1 MNPANYRSLRPLAVR
16 CFGLLAGLVLIWF
29 AAAPVQ
35 ASECFFGE
43 NIITVYYSSAAHT
56 QIVGTCSMGPCAGA
70 GCTGTK
76 TSFVTVHESGIC
88 EVCVE

>member
-1 MNPANYRSLRPLAVR
+1 MSSANHLRLRPLAVK
-16 CFGLLAGLVLIWF
+16 CFGLLVGLVLIWF

-43 NIITVYYSSAAHT
+43 NIIIIYYSSAAHT
-56 QIVGTCSMGPCAGA
+56 QIVGTCSMGPCPGA

-76 TSFVTVHESGIC
+76 TSFITSHNSGIC